1 MYVFD
6 RTNRDTTTYIFTGV
20 SNGVLMITNI
30 FFIYN
35 VWSAYWRIAIKLP
48 YLQILTI
55 ISLTVASIDVVYRLI
70 LLKWCVDKVVS
81 GKNFTAVASSQE
93 GIQNTEAP
101 PQEIPICRPS
111 WHLECLDGAGHDC
124 ALVPVHEIV
133 LIDRHRLQFLTMGR
147 PYNKFPL
154 RFIPPGIIAFVP
166 DQPHVYQDHNRV
178 AVEVIAIHYIRG
190 YGYVNQLVE

>member
-6 RTNRDTTTYIFTGV
+6 RTKSDTVTYILTGV
-20 SNGVLMITNI
+20 SNSILMITNT

-48 YLQILTI
+48 YLQVLTI
-55 ISLTVASIDVVYRLI
+55 VSLTVASIDIVYRLI

-93 GIQNTEAP
+93 GSQNTEAP
-101 PQEIPICRPS
+101 PQEIPIYRPS
-111 WHLECLDGAGHDC
+111 WHLEHLDGAGHDR

-147 PYNKFPL
+147 P
-154 RFIPPGIIAFVP
+154 
-166 DQPHVYQDHNRV
+166 
-178 AVEVIAIHYIRG
+178 
-190 YGYVNQLVE
+190 